1 MPTTPTPPTLFRQP
15 LIGLLSTA
23 TAPPVSHQH
32 LTARSLFLISS
43 ADLSPLQ
50 ELAGRGCGHLC
61 ETLTS
66 HFQIDLRC
74 FVICFWRGEC
84 QINLSGVGNTICTKL
99 LAFFFKYEMC
109 WNINH
114 KSLSAANHN
123 QALKKH
129 AEWRGEILHFLT
141 GCVLIKRKETITLI
155 QRRAAA
161 SSSDGGAGDFW
172 CWKDAWVKRI
182 CICFLDGFLMTGC
195 DYCKLSHLSRLK
207 RLR

>member
-1 MPTTPTPPTLFRQP
+1 MPPTLAPPTLFRQP
-15 LIGLLSTA
+15 PICLLSTA

-50 ELAGRGCGHLC
+50 ELAGRGCGRLC

-66 HFQIDLRC
+66 HLQIDLRC
-74 FVICFWRGEC
+74 FVICFCGGEC
-84 QINLSGVGNTICTKL
+84 QINLSAVCNTICTKL
-99 LAFFFKYEMC
+99 LAFFFFFKYEMC

-129 AEWRGEILHFLT
+129 AE
-141 GCVLIKRKETITLI
+141 
-155 QRRAAA
+155 
-161 SSSDGGAGDFW
+161 
-172 CWKDAWVKRI
+172 
-182 CICFLDGFLMTGC
+182 
-195 DYCKLSHLSRLK
+195 
-207 RLR
+207 